1 MPLVRVLFLSDI
13 HANLAALEAVLADAG
28 KRSHERVVFLG
39 DALGYGP
46 RPAEV
51 LATLRELNATS
62 VPGNHDV
69 WALAL
74 ARGQNPVGEGFVR
87 GALEWQLSQLSPAD
101 LDYVR
106 HWPDGIEDPEVGA
119 RFRHG
124 SPTDLNMYVDSL
136 TSAREAF
143 GTWGGRLAF
152 VGHTHLPGAFVTL
165 SAPVGGWT
173 KHQGLPDGGSYLVPP
188 SARAILNPGS
198 VGQPRDGDPRASY
211 AVYDTRRGAFEVF
224 RVPYDV
230 ARTQAEIRAAGLPG
244 VLADRLGVGR

>member
-1 MPLVRVLFLSDI
+1 MGVVRLLVLSDI
-13 HANLAALEAVLADAG
+13 HANLAALEAVMADADRRG
-28 KRSHERVVFLG
+28 YDRAVFLG

-51 LATLRELNATS
+51 LARLRDLTPTS

-74 ARGQNPVGEGFVR
+74 ARGEAPIGDGIVRQALTWQLAQLAPGDLDFVR
-87 GALEWQLSQLSPAD
+87 
-101 LDYVR
+101 R
-106 HWPDGIEDPEVGA
+106 WPDGVEDAEVGA
-119 RFRHG
+119 RYRHG
-124 SPTDLNMYVDSL
+124 SPTDLNTYVDSL
-136 TSAREAF
+136 VSAREAF
-143 GTWGGRLAF
+143 ADWGGRLAF
-152 VGHTHLPGAFVTL
+152 VGHTHQPGAFVTL

-173 KHQGLPDGGSYLVPP
+173 KHQSLSEGGTYMVPP
-188 SARAILNPGS
+188 SVRAILNPGS

-211 AVYDTRRGAFEVF
+211 ALFDSRRGAFEVL

-230 ARTQAEIRAAGLPG
+230 PRTQAEIRAAGLPG

>member
-1 MPLVRVLFLSDI
+1 MLCVRVLFLSDI
-13 HANLAALEAVLADAG
+13 HGNLAALEAVLADAA
-28 KRSHERVVFLG
+28 KRSYERVVFLG

-46 RPAEV
+46 RPREV
-51 LATLRELNATS
+51 LATLRELGATS

-74 ARGQNPVGEGFVR
+74 ARGETPIGDGIVR
-87 GALEWQLSQLSPAD
+87 QALGWQLSQLRPAD
-101 LDYVR
+101 LEELR
-106 HWPDGIEDPEVGA
+106 RWPDGIEDTEVGG

-136 TSAREAF
+136 ASAREAF
-143 GTWGGRLAF
+143 GAWAGRLAF

-173 KHQGLPDGGSYLVPP
+173 KHQGLTGGGSYLVPP

-211 AVYDTRRGAFEVF
+211 ALFDTRRGAFEVV

-244 VLADRLGVGR
+244 VLADRLEVGR